1 MNSYLAGGLF
11 IVLTTALAVAGML
24 YVRKRV
30 GVQQLITHHEVAGHL
45 LSVIGTLY
53 AVLLGFVVVDAMQHQ
68 QDLRLIVDNEA
79 THLCNIYLAAHGL
92 PEDIKRSIR
101 THCKDYAEIVIT
113 EEWPLLSKGGYSPE
127 AFKNSWGLW
136 KEITTYDP
144 KNSREQ
150 AIQQQ
155 LISEICEVTESRRT
169 RLVSASHGVAPIMWI
184 VLIVG
189 GLFTLIF
196 TYFFAVESLK
206 TQVIM
211 TVLVAMT
218 LALNIFLVFVFGYP
232 FAGDNSVRPDSFK
245 LDLGV
250 FKHFEDGQMP
260 PREHLL
266 RGN

>member
-11 IVLTTALAVAGML
+11 IVFTTALAVAGML
-24 YVRKRV
+24 LVRKKV

-68 QDLRLIVDNEA
+68 QDLRVIVDNEA
-79 THLCNIYLAAHGL
+79 THLCNIFLAAHGL
-92 PEDIKRSIR
+92 PKDLQISIR
-101 THCKDYAEIVIT
+101 THCRDYAEIVIKD
-113 EEWPLLSKGGYSPE
+113 EWPLLEKGGYSPE
-127 AFKNSWGLW
+127 AFKNTWGLW
-136 KEITTYDP
+136 KEITTFDP
-144 KNSREQ
+144 KTPREE
-150 AIQQQ
+150 ALQQQ

-169 RLVSASHGVAPIMWI
+169 RLVSASHGVAPVMWI

-189 GLFTLIF
+189 GVFTLIF

-206 TQVIM
+206 TQVLM
-211 TVLVAMT
+211 TILVAMT

-232 FAGDNSVRPDSFK
+232 FSGDISVRPDSFK

-260 PREHLL
+260 PKEHLL

>member
-1 MNSYLAGGLF
+1 VNSYLAGGLF
-11 IVLTTALAVAGML
+11 IVLTSTLAVAGML
-24 YVRKRV
+24 YVRKKV

-68 QDLRLIVDNEA
+68 QDLRVIVDNEA
-79 THLCNIYLAAHGL
+79 THLCNIYLTAHGL
-92 PEDIKRSIR
+92 PAELQNSIR
-101 THCKDYAEIVIT
+101 NHCKNYAEIVIN
-113 EEWPLLSKGGYSPE
+113 EEWPILAKGGYSPE

-136 KEITTYDP
+136 KEITTFDP
-144 KNSREQ
+144 KTPREE

-155 LISEICEVTESRRT
+155 LISEICQVTESRRT
-169 RLVSASHGVAPIMWI
+169 RLVSASHGVAPVMWI

-196 TYFFAVESLK
+196 TYFFAVENVK
-206 TQVIM
+206 TQVLM
-211 TVLVAMT
+211 TVLVSMT

-232 FAGDNSVRPDSFK
+232 FSGDISVRPDSFK
-245 LDLGV
+245 LDLGI

-260 PREHLL
+260 PKDRLL
-266 RGN
+266 FGK

>member
-11 IVLTTALAVAGML
+11 IVLTSALAVGGML
-24 YVRKRV
+24 LVRRKF
-30 GVQQLITHHEVAGHL
+30 GVDALIAHHEVAGHL

-68 QDLRLIVDNEA
+68 QDLRVIVDNEA

-92 PEDIKRSIR
+92 PADLQRSIR
-101 THCKDYAEIVIT
+101 SHCKNYAEIVIS
-113 EEWPLLSKGGYSPE
+113 EEWPLLAGGGYSPE

-136 KEITTYDP
+136 KEITTFDP
-144 KNSREQ
+144 KTAREE

-155 LISEICEVTESRRT
+155 LISEICQVTESRRT
-169 RLVSASHGVAPIMWI
+169 RLVSASHGVAPVMWI

-196 TYFFAVESLK
+196 TYFFAVENVK
-206 TQVIM
+206 TQIVM
-211 TVLVAMT
+211 TILVAMT

-232 FAGDNSVRPDSFK
+232 FSGDISVRPDSFK

-250 FKHFEDGQMP
+250 FRHFEDGQMP
-260 PREHLL
+260 PKEHLL
-266 RGN
+266 HGH